1 MRIRKATEKD
11 LRAIKKIYQEI
22 YAERPYKEKWKP
34 LLLKKKLKDMLT
46 WMKTFVAVDKK
57 KLAGFVFF
65 YTYDWPDGK
74 RAYIEDF
81 GVAKEQRNT
90 EPCVSDCQKDKREG
104 YQTYSVLL
112 PCI

>member
-90 EPCVSDCQKDKREG
+90 G
-104 YQTYSVLL
+104 IGLL
-112 PCI
+112 LLHKTEEYLKKNRIKNHE